1 MKKIK
6 ELWAEFKKFISRGN
20 VVDMAVGVIIASAFT
35 AIVTAVTA
43 GILMPLVNWGVT
55 AATGGQGLE
64 GLRTVLGMP
73 AYTVDE
79 VTGLEVIDWAS
90 TNYIDWGSL
99 INAIIDFLLIAVI
112 LFAILKIFVAVG
124 KMASDVNSAEA
135 KKKRKLIRKYM
146 KEEKLSQANS
156 EFERIQ
162 IERATLPVTKYRQQV
177 LDMVEKNQIVII
189 EAETGSGKTTQIPQ
203 FLHEAGYTKRG
214 MIGCTQPRRVA
225 ASSVAS
231 GSSPS
236 VIRTPPQVTSIRPVG
251 VAAPLSK
258 GFTAPS
264 PASSKS
270 WVRPTPSSTL
280 APWGRV
286 ST

>member
-146 KEEKLSQANS
+146 KEEKLSLSAAS
-156 EFERIQ
+156 EKTEKTIAD
-162 IERATLPVTKYRQQV
+162 EKKAEEEKNGKAYNRATAYGNPR
-177 LDMVEKNQIVII
+177 
-189 EAETGSGKTTQIPQ
+189 S
-203 FLHEAGYTKRG
+203 
-214 MIGCTQPRRVA
+214 PRRTKF
-225 ASSVAS
+225 
-231 GSSPS
+231 
-236 VIRTPPQVTSIRPVG
+236 RQN
-251 VAAPLSK
+251 K
-258 GFTAPS
+258 
-264 PASSKS
+264 
-270 WVRPTPSSTL
+270 
-280 APWGRV
+280 
-286 ST
+286 

>member
-99 INAIIDFLLIAVI
+99 INAIVDFLLIAVI

-146 KEEKLSQANS
+146 KEEKLSLS
-156 EFERIQ
+156 
-162 IERATLPVTKYRQQV
+162 
-177 LDMVEKNQIVII
+177 
-189 EAETGSGKTTQIPQ
+189 
-203 FLHEAGYTKRG
+203 
-214 MIGCTQPRRVA
+214 A
-225 ASSVAS
+225 ASEKAEKTIADEKKAEEEKKAAEAAAAAAK
-231 GSSPS
+231 PTTEQLLME
-236 VIRTPPQVTSIRPVG
+236 IRDLL
-251 VAAPLSK
+251 AAQNSDK
-258 GFTAPS
+258 TNN
-264 PASSKS
+264 
-270 WVRPTPSSTL
+270 
-280 APWGRV
+280 
-286 ST
+286 